1 MPNKGRFV
9 LTRCGSYIHMPW
21 EIRKK
26 DSEFCVHKR
35 GNDTPL
41 KCYPTRGKAVEY
53 LQALYANEDNKMA
66 VDVETVKAKTKK
78 IGANSYPASDFL
90 VVEDL
95 DMPSKWHLQVKK
107 HGKMDAGLMG
117 GAHAALMSPGGHRGN
132 KYAGPDKE
140 AAIAKLKKMY
150 KQAGMTWPEDKKKD
164 SSKKSLNLMELESK
178 VHIAI
183 KEKLMEAGGYKD
195 SWDMPYCPT
204 EVFMDF
210 AIVKTDNGLYQVPY
224 EIDAESYEVTLGEP
238 IKVKVEYVP
247 DDAEPEDDMDADGAL
262 DEKFKEMVKKS
273 SELMTIKS
281 IGPDRVGGYAVL
293 WGDESRKD
301 LTGEWFTPKTE
312 ELTAI
317 FDVVGKLPF
326 MYHHGLDETVKTH
339 VSGVVDTL
347 KPDSVGLWYEA
358 QLKKAD
364 EYDEQVKK
372 LIEAKKLKTSTQT
385 FPLARRVSVKGE
397 ITRWPIAEIT
407 GTPTPAEYRMQP
419 IETLKS
425 AYQAIGCKD
434 DDFACMLKK
443 YGEAAEGE
451 GDNQGA
457 EKARLMLELEA
468 ARLSLLEI

>member
-224 EIDAESYEVTLGEP
+224 EIDAESYEVTFGEP

-247 DDAEPEDDMDADGAL
+247 DDAEPEDDMDADGA
-262 DEKFKEMVKKS
+262 
-273 SELMTIKS
+273 
-281 IGPDRVGGYAVL
+281 
-293 WGDESRKD
+293 
-301 LTGEWFTPKTE
+301 
-312 ELTAI
+312 
-317 FDVVGKLPF
+317 
-326 MYHHGLDETVKTH
+326 LDETVKTH